1 MAGLKL
7 TDMDAK
13 EFMMK
18 YKRIF
23 TIVLDSLGVGAMP
36 ALQYDI
42 IVTITY
48 RDCVDICE
56 GYYGRKAF

>member
-1 MAGLKL
+1 
-7 TDMDAK
+7 
-13 EFMMK
+13 MK